1 MSRVRTQGAERAV
14 GARSRSALPRESR
27 TAPGRAK
34 GLEENGAGLQVEEE
48 ESVVFSNIEVRVKRA
63 GPSGLG
69 DLGVTEYI
77 ARIRSGPFER
87 EDGAPVHLATTEARI
102 MPD

>member
-1 MSRVRTQGAERAV
+1 MGRRRGSTHHLA
-14 GARSRSALPRESR
+14 R

-34 GLEENGAGLQVEEE
+34 GLEENGAGPSGGGGGEL
-48 ESVVFSNIEVRVKRA
+48 NIEVRVKRT

-69 DLGVTEYI
+69 DLEVTEYI
-77 ARIRSGPFER
+77 ARIRSRPFER
-87 EDGAPVHLATTEARI
+87 EDGAPVHLATTEARF

>member
-1 MSRVRTQGAERAV
+1 MCVRTARGAGRQSEIEDL
-14 GARSRSALPRESR
+14 AR
-27 TAPGRAK
+27 TVPGRAVWRRT
-34 GLEENGAGLQVEEE
+34 ERDLQVVEE

-69 DLGVTEYI
+69 DLEVTEYNII
-77 ARIRSGPFER
+77 ARTRSGPFER
-87 EDGAPVHLATTEARI
+87 KDATTEARF